1 MAIPSIT
8 ELTLLKALWK
18 QHPLSAREI
27 HERVEEELAWSYSS
41 TRKTLERMLEKGM
54 ISLHSVHGMN
64 VYAPVLEKVETLA
77 AFAHDFSHRVME
89 MNAPLP
95 VNMFTG
101 SKLVNQHELKELEQ
115 LLSEWPEE
123 KE

>member
-54 ISLHSVHGMN
+54 ISQHSAHGMN

-115 LLSEWPEE
+115 LLSEWPED

>member
-8 ELTLLKALWK
+8 ELTLLKCLWK

-27 HERVEEELAWSYSS
+27 HDRVEEELAWSYSS

-54 ISLHSVHGMN
+54 ISQHSAHGMN

-77 AFAHDFSHRVME
+77 EFAHDFSHRVME
-89 MNAPLP
+89 LNAPLP

-101 SKLVNQHELKELEQ
+101 SRLVNQHELKELEQ
-115 LLSEWPEE
+115 LLAEWPEE

>member
-101 SKLVNQHELKELEQ
+101 SKLVNPHELKELEQ
-115 LLSEWPEE
+115 LLIEWPED

>member
-27 HERVEEELAWSYSS
+27 HDRVEEELAWSYSS

-54 ISLHSVHGMN
+54 VSQHSAHGMH

-115 LLSEWPEE
+115 LLSEWPEDQE
-123 KE
+123 

>member
-101 SKLVNQHELKELEQ
+101 SKLVNQSELKELEQ
-115 LLSEWPEE
+115 LLSEWPED

>member
-8 ELTLLKALWK
+8 ELTLLKCLWK

-27 HERVEEELAWSYSS
+27 HDRVEEELAWSYSS

-54 ISLHSVHGMN
+54 ISQHTAHGTN

-77 AFAHDFSHRVME
+77 EFAHDFSHRVME
-89 MNAPLP
+89 LNAPLP

-101 SKLVNQHELKELEQ
+101 SRLVNQHELKELEQ
-115 LLSEWPEE
+115 LLAEWPEE